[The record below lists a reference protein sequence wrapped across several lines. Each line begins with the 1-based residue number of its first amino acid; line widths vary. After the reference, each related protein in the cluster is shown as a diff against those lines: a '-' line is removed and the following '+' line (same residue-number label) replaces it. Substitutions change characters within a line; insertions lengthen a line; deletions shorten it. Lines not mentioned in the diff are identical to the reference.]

1 MAESIPPKRIL
12 VVGGPNLNLFG
23 RRQPEIYGTVTLNQI
38 HQQVTKEAERLGF
51 DCICFQSNHE
61 GAVLDF
67 FHENID
73 NAQGALLNPAG
84 LTQYSPSLFDALK
97 AMPFPVIEVHL
108 SNLYAREAWRGHSI
122 ISAAARGVVQGFGWY
137 GYIVALYGLVGLIN
151 EVQPEV

>member
-1 MAESIPPKRIL
+1 MADQNPPKRIL

-38 HQQVTKEAERLGF
+38 HQQVTKEAEKLGF
-51 DCICFQSNHE
+51 EAICFQSNHE

-67 FHENID
+67 LHENID

-108 SNLYAREAWRGHSI
+108 SNLHAREAWRGHSI
-122 ISAAARGVVQGFGWY
+122 ISAASRGVVQGFGWY

-151 EVQPEV
+151 EVQPDA